1 MKITGITL
9 FVVVALF
16 ATTVVAQPKKPAPP
30 KGLTC
35 PVSGE
40 AIKDLKKAPS
50 VRYEGRTIYF
60 CCKKC
65 VGEFKANPA
74 KYAPKQMVRCPLSG
88 EVVKDPGKAQT
99 AVYQGKV
106 YYFCCPKCKPQFEK
120 DPAKYAKQQK
130 AASTPNQH
138 HEEHSHSH
146 SCGSKE

>member
-9 FVVVALF
+9 FVLVALL
-16 ATTVVAQPKKPAPP
+16 ATTVVAQPKKQEP

-50 VRYEGRTIYF
+50 VQYEGRTIYF

-74 KYAPKQMVRCPLSG
+74 KYASKQMVRCPVSG
-88 EVVKDPGKAQT
+88 EVVKDPVKAQT
-99 AVYQGKV
+99 SVYQGRV
-106 YYFCCPKCKPQFEK
+106 YYFCCPKCKPQFDK
-120 DPAKYAKQQK
+120 DPAEYAKRQK

-138 HEEHSHSH
+138 HEEHSYSH
-146 SCGSKE
+146 

>member
-9 FVVVALF
+9 FVLVALL
-16 ATTVVAQPKKPAPP
+16 ATTVVAQPKKQEP

-50 VRYEGRTIYF
+50 VQYEGRTIYF

-74 KYAPKQMVRCPLSG
+74 KYASKQMVRCPVSG
-88 EVVKDPGKAQT
+88 EVVKDPVKAQT
-99 AVYQGKV
+99 SVYQGRV
-106 YYFCCPKCKPQFEK
+106 YYFCCPKCKPQFDK
-120 DPAKYAKQQK
+120 DPAEYAKRQK

-146 SCGSKE
+146 

>member
-1 MKITGITL
+1 MKTTGITL
-9 FVVVALF
+9 FVLVALF

-50 VRYEGRTIYF
+50 VQYEGRTIYF

-74 KYAPKQMVRCPLSG
+74 KYAPKQMVRCPVCG

-99 AVYQGKV
+99 AVYRGKV
-106 YYFCCPKCKPQFEK
+106 YYFSSPKHKRQFDKE
-120 DPAKYAKQQK
+120 PAKYAKQQK
-130 AASTPNQH
+130 DSSTLNQQ
-138 HEEHSHSH
+138 HEQHSHSH
-146 SCGSKE
+146 